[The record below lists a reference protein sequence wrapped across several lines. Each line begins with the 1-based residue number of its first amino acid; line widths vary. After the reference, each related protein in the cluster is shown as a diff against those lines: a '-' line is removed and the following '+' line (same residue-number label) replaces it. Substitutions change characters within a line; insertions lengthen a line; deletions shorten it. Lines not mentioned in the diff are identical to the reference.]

1 MPTDMPVQVESGVR
15 TVHVDV
21 ADIEATRKEVE
32 KLCPIHMLV
41 NNAGVTQLQPFLE
54 VTPEAYD
61 TLAGLLQGGGSIIGV
76 GRGRPCSYSACS

>member
-1 MPTDMPVQVESGVR
+1 MQVAGGMI

-32 KLCPIHMLV
+32 KLGAVHMLV

-61 TLAGLLQGGGSIIGV
+61 KSAGVESGV
-76 GRGRPCSYSACS
+76 GPGWLWLCKG